1 MAAPYPRHTG
11 HEPTGVGDTA
21 IPPTVAHPEELAA
34 LDLYEVWTGAADLGE
49 EFDPFSF
56 EQRMAAY
63 RLLIDAIND
72 DSRFGADNRRNPLW
86 GLMFQH
92 QWQFR
97 TGRLGAGARPHG
109 RIDPDAP
116 WGYGNYALSVIPWLG
131 AAAAGTVAHRR
142 LVAPPSA
149 SRFHYAW
156 GGLTEPLH
164 LPREFEAGVEDWR
177 SFFALVKASGPGED
191 SEPIRLALWKA
202 HKTCLDVV
210 AQRMAGIDPAPYS
223 ALELSFL
230 RGWCRMVDYLW
241 VAAWPTDFDFMTAHG
256 LEVLPER
263 LLHVADDLLDLPPR
277 VRRNVSNVLRLD
289 GIPYWRYRLDLTL
302 WKRVMRTRP
311 ARDDVVS
318 MLDALFNPNPG
329 NRTER
334 RRMLSYLLRPAAPV
348 LRIPRRSWP

>member
-1 MAAPYPRHTG
+1 M
-11 HEPTGVGDTA
+11 
-21 IPPTVAHPEELAA
+21 PPTVAHPPELAA
-34 LDLYEVWTGAADLGE
+34 LDLYEVWTGAEQLGE
-49 EFDPFSF
+49 QLDPFCF

-63 RLLIDAIND
+63 RLLIDATNGEG
-72 DSRFGADNRRNPLW
+72 RFGADNRRNPLW
-86 GLMFQH
+86 GLMFQL

-97 TGRLGAGARPHG
+97 TGRLGAGTGGHG
-109 RIDPDAP
+109 RIHPDAP

-131 AAAAGTVAHRR
+131 AASAGIVAHRD
-142 LVAPPSA
+142 LAAPPTA
-149 SRFHYAW
+149 SRFAYAS
-156 GGLTEPLH
+156 GGVTEPLR
-164 LPREFEAGVEDWR
+164 LPPEFEGGVADWS
-177 SFFALVKASGPGED
+177 SFFALVKSSAPGGD

-202 HKTCLDVV
+202 HKTCLDAV
-210 AQRMAGIDPAPYS
+210 ARRVAGIDPAPYP

-263 LLHVADDLLDLPPR
+263 LLRAGDDLRDLPPR
-277 VRRNVSNVLRLD
+277 VRHNVRNILELD
-289 GIPYWRYRLDLTL
+289 RAPSWRYHLNLTL

-334 RRMLSYLLRPAAPV
+334 RRMLGYLLRPTAPV
-348 LRIPRRSWP
+348 MRIPRRSRR